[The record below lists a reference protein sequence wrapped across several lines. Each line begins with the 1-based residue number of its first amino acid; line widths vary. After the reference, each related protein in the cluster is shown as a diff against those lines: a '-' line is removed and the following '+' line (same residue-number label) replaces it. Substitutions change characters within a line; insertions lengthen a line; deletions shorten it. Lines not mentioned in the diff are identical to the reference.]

1 MSHAMNGLNGL
12 EGMRNKGIKDR
23 RSFEAFDK
31 GIRHFCGHTL
41 SLYFKVGPVLV
52 QSRVWSR
59 GD

>member
-31 GIRHFCGHTL
+31 RGLDTL
-41 SLYFKVGPVLV
+41 GTRTGRSTLK
-52 QSRVWSR
+52 
-59 GD
+59 